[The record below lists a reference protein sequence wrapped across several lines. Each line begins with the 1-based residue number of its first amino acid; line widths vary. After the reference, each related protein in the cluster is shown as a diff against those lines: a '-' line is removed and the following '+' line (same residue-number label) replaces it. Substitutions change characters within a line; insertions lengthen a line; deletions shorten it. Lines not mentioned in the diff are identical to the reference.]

1 MTYRSRDLF
10 ALDFGVSIWKAS
22 RASGSTGSRVSPLSA
37 GARGEF
43 WCLVSGVWCRVWP
56 VGKKRLV
63 SWSNDS
69 NVRPVL
75 KRRHKSTH

>member
-22 RASGSTGSRVSPLSA
+22 RASGSTGVACEPSLGWGEGRV
-37 GARGEF
+37 
-43 WCLVSGVWCRVWP
+43 LVSGVWCRVWP

-75 KRRHKSTH
+75 KRMHKSTH

>member
-1 MTYRSRDLF
+1 
-10 ALDFGVSIWKAS
+10 
-22 RASGSTGSRVSPLSA
+22 VSPLSA
-37 GARGEF
+37 GARGE
-43 WCLVSGVWCRVWP
+43 SGVSCLVWP